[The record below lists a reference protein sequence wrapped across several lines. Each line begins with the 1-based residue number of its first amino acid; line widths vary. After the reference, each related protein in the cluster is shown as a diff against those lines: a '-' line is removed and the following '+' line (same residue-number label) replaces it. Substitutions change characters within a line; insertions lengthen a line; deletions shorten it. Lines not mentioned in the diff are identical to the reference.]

1 MAWRLKKVEEQRKDL
16 VDAYMQGTATMI
28 ELCERFGV
36 SRKTAYKWYRRYKK
50 QGDEGLKDQSKAPI
64 KPNTV
69 YSNDIIIK
77 AIDKKLKYRHW
88 GPKKIIANLNR
99 HYPNL
104 KMPSATRLYIIFK
117 ENNLIL
123 PRRLRSQVPATHPL
137 GELNGSNHVWI
148 GDFKGWFLTGDNKKC
163 EPLTITDGYSRYLI
177 KCEQLLD
184 KTAESVW
191 PVFKEAFLEYGLPIR
206 IRTDNG
212 PPFGSVGAGR
222 LTELSIKFIKAGV
235 LPEWINPG
243 HPEENGRHE
252 RFHLTLK
259 EAIANPPAKTLEE
272 QMIRMAHFQEEYN
285 NERPHEGLQMNRP
298 SDYYTKSTRRWDGVL
313 RGPEYNTSEMI
324 VRKVGQN
331 GCVWVRQYEYYIGH
345 TLKGEYVGIKEK
357 EGGALDVQYGPVHLG
372 ELKEGNKRIEK
383 PKLVKKSIVRRG

>member
-1 MAWRLKKVEEQRKDL
+1 
-16 VDAYMQGTATMI
+16 
-28 ELCERFGV
+28 
-36 SRKTAYKWYRRYKK
+36 
-50 QGDEGLKDQSKAPI
+50 
-64 KPNTV
+64 
-69 YSNDIIIK
+69 
-77 AIDKKLKYRHW
+77 
-88 GPKKIIANLNR
+88 
-99 HYPNL
+99 
-104 KMPSATRLYIIFK
+104 
-117 ENNLIL
+117 
-123 PRRLRSQVPATHPL
+123 
-137 GELNGSNHVWI
+137 VWI

-177 KCEQLLD
+177 RCQQLLD

-191 PVFKEAFLEYGLPIR
+191 HVFKEAFLEYGLPNR

-272 QMIRMAHFQEEYN
+272 QIIRMIHFQEEYN
-285 NERPHEGLQMNRP
+285 NERPHESLEMNRP
-298 SDYYTKSTRRWDGVL
+298 SDYYTKSVRRWDGVL
-313 RGPEYNTSEMI
+313 RDPEYNTSEMI

-331 GCVWVRQYEYYIGH
+331 GCVWVKQHEYYIGQ
-345 TLKGEYVGIKEK
+345 TLKGEYVGIKERDQ
-357 EGGALDVQYGPVHLG
+357 GALDVQYGPVHLG

-383 PKLVKKSIVRRG
+383 PKLAKKAIVRRG